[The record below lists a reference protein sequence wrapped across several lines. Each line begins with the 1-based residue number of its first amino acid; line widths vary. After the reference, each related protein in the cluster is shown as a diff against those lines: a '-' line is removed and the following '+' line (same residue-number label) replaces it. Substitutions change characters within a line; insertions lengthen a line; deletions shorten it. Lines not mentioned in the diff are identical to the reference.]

1 MIPAKS
7 SPTVPIAVRIFGS
20 VVRAKG
26 GTPGIV
32 THSAW
37 ARTEEE
43 AQTWLKA
50 LNQPIHRVRGR
61 IEKIF
66 GTWKR
71 SYGLR
76 RMRWRGTAKATAQV
90 HLTAI
95 AYNLKRTLSIIN
107 AAVA

>member
-1 MIPAKS
+1 M
-7 SPTVPIAVRIFGS
+7 
-20 VVRAKG
+20 
-26 GTPGIV
+26 
-32 THSAW
+32 
-37 ARTEEE
+37 
-43 AQTWLKA
+43 TWLKA
-50 LNQPIHRVRGR
+50 WNQPIHRVRGR

-76 RMRWRGTAKATAQV
+76 RMRWRGIAKATAQV

-95 AYNLKRTLSIIN
+95 AYNLKRTLSIVN